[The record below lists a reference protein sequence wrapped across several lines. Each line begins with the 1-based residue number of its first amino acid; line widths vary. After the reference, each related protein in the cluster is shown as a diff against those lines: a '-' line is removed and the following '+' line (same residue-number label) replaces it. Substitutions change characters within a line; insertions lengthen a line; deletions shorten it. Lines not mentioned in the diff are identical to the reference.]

1 MLFCELALLT
11 HYVICSN
18 DILVSFTE
26 AGKIYWYHFVRR
38 THSSLTI
45 KVEQL
50 SVQKYGINYQK
61 K

>member
-11 HYVICSN
+11 RYVICSKLHRDGEN
-18 DILVSFTE
+18 ILVSFTE

-45 KVEQL
+45 KV
-50 SVQKYGINYQK
+50 
-61 K
+61 